1 MTDYFF
7 ELYDNLDQLGPGS
20 KESTLKATSFVPMDE
35 PLKILDVGCGRG
47 RQTLYLADR
56 FKESTIVAVDNHQP
70 FLDSLNNKIKARGLE
85 DRVTTVCA
93 SMDQLPFDEDSFD
106 LIWSEGA
113 IYIMG
118 FENGLKD
125 WRRYLKPGGIIA
137 CSEICWLSDSR
148 PKALQKFWDESYDEM
163 ATVEEK
169 LAVIKRSGFITL
181 SHFLLPKADWSI
193 HYYAPLEGNIEK
205 MKQKYPN
212 NPEAEAVIQE
222 SEFEIRLFEN
232 YADYYGYVFF
242 LLQKN

>member
-20 KESTLKATSFVPMDE
+20 KESTLKAISFVPLDE

-70 FLDSLNNKIKARGLE
+70 FLDSLNHKIKARGLE

-93 SMDQLPFDEDSFD
+93 SMDELPFDEVSFD

-125 WRRYLKPGGIIA
+125 WWRYLKPGGIIA
-137 CSEICWLSDSR
+137 CSEICWLSDKR
-148 PKALQKFWDESYDEM
+148 PKDLQKFWDESYDEM

-169 LAVIKRSGFITL
+169 LTVINRSGFTTL
-181 SHFLLPKADWSI
+181 SQLILPKTDWSTN
-193 HYYAPLEGNIEK
+193 YYAPLKGSIEK
-205 MKQKYPN
+205 MKRKYPN
-212 NPEAEAVIQE
+212 NPDAEVVIQE
-222 SEFEIRLFEN
+222 SEHEIQLFDN
-232 YADYYGYVFF
+232 YSDYFSYVFF
-242 LLQKN
+242 ILQK